1 MENKET
7 RKWII
12 ETAMGLQGL
21 SGFKNS
27 PFFLAVSQEYIEG
40 EITLDELEQKI
51 ISYYAEKHSDDKK
64 C

>member
-1 MENKET
+1 MENKEK

-40 EITLDELEQKI
+40 KITLDELEQKI
-51 ISYYAEKHSDDKK
+51 LSYYAEKHSNDKE

>member
-1 MENKET
+1 MENKES

-27 PFFLAVSQEYIEG
+27 PFFLAVSQDYIEG
-40 EITLDELEQKI
+40 KITLDELEQKI
-51 ISYYAEKHSDDKK
+51 LSHYSEKHSNDKE